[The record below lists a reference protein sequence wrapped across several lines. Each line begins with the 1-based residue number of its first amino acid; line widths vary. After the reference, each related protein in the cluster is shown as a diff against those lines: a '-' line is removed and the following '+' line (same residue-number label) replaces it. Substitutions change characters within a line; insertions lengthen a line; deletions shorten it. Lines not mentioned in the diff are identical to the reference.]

1 MWIRAGHMD
10 GDTAAMRRFTQQE
23 VQNEDEH
30 EEEEVVDTYEDEE
43 VEEAYIQHDE
53 EHGMAN
59 RSRSRP
65 NRYMHMRTNVGS

>member
-1 MWIRAGHMD
+1 MD

-43 VEEAYIQHDE
+43 LEEAEEFNVYIQQE
-53 EHGMAN
+53 EHRMDGE
-59 RSRSRP
+59 P
-65 NRYMHMRTNVGS
+65 L